1 MLETKVVRRTTE
13 LSVIPGGGSSI
24 KYTGRVLGML
34 SGVEF
39 NTLVQK
45 QDVQRKILSG
55 PTVAIK
61 DIGDSFDDI
70 KDLRLAL
77 AIKTKD
83 GKSCLET
90 LFVTEPLDMVTSMMF
105 KGAVP
110 HQMVISGKSDTIY
123 QIVEENIEANSNG

>member
-1 MLETKVVRRTTE
+1 MLETKVVRRTAE
-13 LSVIPGGGSSI
+13 MSVIPGGGSSI
-24 KYTGRVLGML
+24 KYTGRVLGVL

-39 NTLVQK
+39 NTLIQK

-61 DIGDSFDDI
+61 DIGDNFDDI
-70 KDLRLAL
+70 KDLRLAF

-83 GKSCLET
+83 GETRLET
-90 LFVTEPLDMVTSMMF
+90 LFVTEPLDMVTSMLF
-105 KGAVP
+105 KGTVP
-110 HQMVISGKSDTIY
+110 HQMVINGTNDTIY